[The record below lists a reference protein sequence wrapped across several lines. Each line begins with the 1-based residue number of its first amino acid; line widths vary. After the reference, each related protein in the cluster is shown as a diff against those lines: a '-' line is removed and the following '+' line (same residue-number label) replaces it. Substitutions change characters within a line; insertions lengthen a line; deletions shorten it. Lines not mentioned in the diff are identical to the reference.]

1 MTTGDVFRFTPHYG
15 LVSCVDAGF
24 GAVGVRRPGTPRSDL
39 LYVVLVNVMTNPVL
53 VSVTTLILLTC
64 GMRAYYIS
72 LSVFE
77 TAAFV
82 AEALVYR
89 RTLRA
94 KINPFLLSALLNAV
108 SFFLGNVINRVFF

>member
-1 MTTGDVFRFTPHYG
+1 MTFSDLPLIMVWCLVWTLALELWGSVVLG
-15 LVSCVDAGF
+15 L
-24 GAVGVRRPGTPRSDL
+24 RRSDL

-72 LSVFE
+72 LAVFE